1 MNNSYYPNNMFQNA
15 NQNPTIIPE
24 QGTTPNQNIGMIVP
38 PNINYNNN
46 HAEYADNIFLLN
58 IGRRVS
64 VYFSYPD
71 SLEWR
76 DKIFTGDIVDAGRD
90 YLLLRDI
97 DGNSILLWSIYINYA
112 IFEGDIVHNYN

>member
-1 MNNSYYPNNMFQNA
+1 MNNNYYPNNLYQNQS
-15 NQNPTIIPE
+15 QNPTIVPE

-38 PNINYNNN
+38 PNMNYNNN

-58 IGRRVS
+58 IGRRVT

-71 SLEWR
+71 SIEWR